1 MSTGDRTPLCYK
13 CGGNGHYV
21 VVCSSKKVY
30 TFVLKNQNPSQKATQ
45 RNKKPILM
53 KVNLVKNVIIMMVL
67 RKGSL
72 VVRPLL
78 AIRSEAY

>member
-13 CGGNGHYV
+13 CGGNGHYM

-30 TFVLKNQNPSQKATQ
+30 TFVLKKQNPSQKVTQ

-53 KVNLVKNVIIMMVL
+53 KVNLVKNVIIMRYYKRAVL
-67 RKGSL
+67 LYDLYWR
-72 VVRPLL
+72 
-78 AIRSEAY
+78 